1 MNNLN
6 NTNVIKII
14 KRNPQLIVFA
24 GFFIYAFSL
33 GAMFP
38 RLDDIQRS
46 LEIDKAEL
54 GFLLLCLPLGL
65 QVTLLFADRLVRF
78 IPLKSII
85 CLGIPLICFT
95 QFAAAVINQIAF
107 FAFFLTVCGVFVAV
121 VEVAINLEADRV
133 EHALGTRIMNRS
145 HAFWSIGFFA
155 AAIIGA
161 AFSQFKVTLEIHF
174 LLICIISF
182 IISKVFFEDYIV
194 ASPRHSNIKKLKKI
208 SLPNGPIL
216 VMVLFAMSAMLV
228 EGASIDWSVIF
239 MREIHSASPIIS
251 GFSLAMAAFSQA
263 IVRFFGDNLINRYGP
278 TLISTVSL
286 VCMFLGVF
294 LVFLSQ
300 SSLLAIL
307 GFLLMGAGSA
317 VIFPMAV
324 SIAASRNDRPAET
337 NVASLTQFAFG
348 MFLLGPP
355 VLGFIGETY
364 SLRWS
369 FAVCFPLLFLS
380 CFMLLV
386 MIKKEPYFSK

>member
-1 MNNLN
+1 MNNIK
-6 NTNVIKII
+6 VIKII
-14 KRNPQLIVFA
+14 KRKPQLIVFT

-54 GFLLLCLPLGL
+54 GVLLLCLPLGL
-65 QVTLLFADRLVRF
+65 QITLLFADRLVRV
-78 IPLKSII
+78 IPLRSII
-85 CLGIPLICFT
+85 CLGIPLICFN

-107 FAFFLTVCGVFVAV
+107 FAIFLTVCGAFVAV

-133 EHALGTRIMNRS
+133 EHALGARIMNRS
-145 HAFWSIGFFA
+145 HAFWSIGFFT
-155 AAIIGA
+155 AAITGA

-182 IISKVFFEDYIV
+182 IISKVFFEDYVV
-194 ASPRHSNIKKLKKI
+194 ASPRHSNVKKIKKI
-208 SLPNGPIL
+208 SLPTGPIL

-251 GFSLAMAAFSQA
+251 GFSLAMAVFSQA

-286 VCMFLGVF
+286 VCMFLGV
-294 LVFLSQ
+294 LT
-300 SSLLAIL
+300 
-307 GFLLMGAGSA
+307 FLLPATAVFTCFGVSA
-317 VIFPMAV
+317 LGLGVYWQQITVIPSTV
-324 SIAASRNDRPAET
+324 
-337 NVASLTQFAFG
+337 
-348 MFLLGPP
+348 
-355 VLGFIGETY
+355 
-364 SLRWS
+364 
-369 FAVCFPLLFLS
+369 
-380 CFMLLV
+380 
-386 MIKKEPYFSK
+386 

>member
-1 MNNLN
+1 MNNLK
-6 NTNVIKII
+6 VINII

-38 RLDDIQRS
+38 RLDDIQTS

-54 GFLLLCLPLGL
+54 GFLLLCLPIGL
-65 QVTLLFADRLVRF
+65 QITLLFADRLVRA
-78 IPLKSII
+78 IPLRNII
-85 CLGIPLICFT
+85 CLGIPSICFT
-95 QFAAAVINQIAF
+95 QFAAAAINQIVF
-107 FAFFLTVCGVFVAV
+107 FAIFLIICGAFVAV

-133 EHALGTRIMNRS
+133 EHALGARIMNRS
-145 HAFWSIGFFA
+145 HAFWSIGFFT
-155 AAIIGA
+155 AAILGA
-161 AFSQFKVTLEIHF
+161 VFSQFKVSLEIHF

-182 IISKVFFEDYIV
+182 SLSKIIFVDYVV
-194 ASPRHSNIKKLKKI
+194 ASPRHSNVTKIKKI
-208 SLPNGPIL
+208 SLPSGPII
-216 VMVLFAMSAMLV
+216 VMVLFTMSAMLV

-263 IVRFFGDNLINRYGP
+263 AVRFFGDNLIDRFGP

-294 LVFLSQ
+294 CVFLSQ
-300 SSLLAIL
+300 LSLLAIL

-317 VIFPMAV
+317 VIFPMAI

-355 VLGFIGETY
+355 VLGFVGETY

-369 FAVCFPLLFLS
+369 FSLCIPLLFLS
-380 CFMLLV
+380 CSMLLV